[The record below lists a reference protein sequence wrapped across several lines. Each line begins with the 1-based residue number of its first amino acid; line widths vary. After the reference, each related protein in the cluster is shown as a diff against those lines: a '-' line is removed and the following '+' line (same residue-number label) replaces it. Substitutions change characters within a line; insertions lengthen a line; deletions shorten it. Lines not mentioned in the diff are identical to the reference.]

1 MHPTAGASITLERTA
16 EIEATRASDA
26 DRERTIALLTEHWL
40 AGRLT
45 LAELEARSEEVW
57 RGRLVADLWHAMRQ
71 LPVARTGPAGA
82 ATAPS
87 NPSEVVGLVL
97 GLVGA
102 CVLLMS
108 FGLLFLVSLPL
119 SASAWVCGRGARRQ
133 ADVAGAPRGT
143 ALAGETLGVVGTI
156 LGLLAV
162 AGCAA
167 IVTVA

>member
-1 MHPTAGASITLERTA
+1 MPPTAGASVTLERTA
-16 EIEATRASDA
+16 EIEVTRASDA

-45 LAELEARSEEVW
+45 LDELEARSEEVW
-57 RGRLVADLWHAMRQ
+57 RAQVATDLWHAVRQ
-71 LPVARTGPAGA
+71 LPVRRPGPAVA
-82 ATAPS
+82 VAAPS

-102 CVLLMS
+102 CLLLMS

-119 SASAWVCGRGARRQ
+119 SASAWGCGRRARRQ

-156 LGLLAV
+156 LGLLAL

-167 IVTVA
+167 IVTAA